1 MGLRMQP
8 RHETFVTLFGK
19 AGSNIVES
27 VAILMPFAA
36 VRITHPDSRDHQHRL
51 GRHALGG

>member
-27 VAILMPFAA
+27 VAILVAFAA
-36 VRITHPDSRDHQHRL
+36 VPHER
-51 GRHALGG
+51 